1 LIIFIHA
8 APGKWFDHIFILQF
22 ENHSY
27 DEVIKD
33 PNFSKYR
40 ALGTIFTNYY
50 AITHPSQPNY
60 LCQVAGDFFGVA
72 NDSNVDLD
80 KTNLVDLME
89 SMGISWKGY
98 QEDYPGDCFAG
109 QISGKYWR
117 KHNPFISFNDV
128 RLNKTRCDK
137 VVVSTVLDND
147 LASASL
153 PQYSYFTPNIDND
166 AHNTNIAFGGKWL
179 DSFLSARLAKFPANT
194 MFVVTWDEDDFTE
207 GNRIDTFVWGSMI
220 QKGGSDNTH
229 YTHYSLLKTVEDNWG
244 LGNLGR
250 NDATATAFHL
260 TNLAR

>member
-1 LIIFIHA
+1 LIIIIIHA
-8 APGKWFDHIFILQF
+8 APGKWFTFRF

-40 ALGTIFTNYY
+40 ALGTIFTDYY

-60 LCQVAGDFFGVA
+60 FCQVAGDYFGCN

-89 SMGISWKGY
+89 SAGVSWKGY
-98 QEDYPGDCFAG
+98 QEDFPGNCYAG
-109 QISGKYWR
+109 QIGGKYWR
-117 KHNPFISFNDV
+117 KHNPFISFNSV

-137 VVVSTVLDND
+137 IVVSTVLDTD
-147 LASASL
+147 LTSGSL

-166 AHNTNIAFGGKWL
+166 AHDTNIAFAGKWL
-179 DSFLSARLAKFPANT
+179 DAFLTPRLTKFPTNT
-194 MFVVTWDEDDFTE
+194 LFVVTWDEDDFTE

-220 QKGGSDNTH
+220 AKGGSDNTR
-229 YTHYSLLKTVEDNWG
+229 YNHYSLLKTVEDNWV

-250 NDATATAFHL
+250 NDASATAFHL
-260 TNLAR
+260 PNMASA